1 MKLNLK
7 TNKQKKTGE
16 MDKLLESHEVLKLIQ
31 EKTEN
36 LNTSITSKEIDLI

>member
-7 TNKQKKTGE
+7 TNKKTGE
-16 MDKLLESHEVLKLIQ
+16 VDKLLESHEVLKLTQ

-36 LNTSITSKEIDLI
+36 LNTSIISKEFDLI